1 MRRQRQATLIGVAA
15 GLLLALPGCGE
26 GGAATMT
33 PPPGGPQPV
42 PKGTSP
48 ATVVQETDELAF
60 LPATTSVAA
69 GDVVEW
75 RNSGTT
81 THNVTFDGYVQS
93 SSMQGGESF
102 RLRFPTAGSFAY
114 LCTVH
119 AGMGG
124 TISVR

>member
-1 MRRQRQATLIGVAA
+1 MRQRRATLMGVAA
-15 GLLLALPGCGE
+15 GLLLALPGCGD
-26 GGAATMT
+26 GRAAITT
-33 PPPGGPQPV
+33 PPPDGPQPV
-42 PKGTSP
+42 PRGT
-48 ATVVQETDELAF
+48 AAAAVVKETDELAF
-60 LPATTSVAA
+60 APATTSVAA

-81 THNVTFDGYVQS
+81 PHNVTFDGYVQS
-93 SSMQGGESF
+93 SPLQGGDSF

-124 TISVR
+124 TITVR